1 MTAYLGF
8 IKVKNILLFP
18 IYTTPNRVNNY
29 CLVDTLI
36 YFPKNIWN
44 QKKKFRLSTKIQTNK
59 TIFTHELWVF
69 DFFHTRVFNFFPHI
83 SGWVFCVCAVWNL
96 KKKITSVFFK
106 TKNFQTHKCIWKKTF
121 LCVAFQK
128 HIVCGWVCFPNLD
141 LK

>member
-18 IYTTPNRVNNY
+18 IYNTPNRFNNY

-59 TIFTHELWVF
+59 TIFTHELCVF
-69 DFFHTRVFNFFPHI
+69 DFFHSRVFNFFPHT
-83 SGWVFCVCAVWNL
+83 SGWVFGVCAVWNL
-96 KKKITSVFFK
+96 SKLYMYGNYKIKKNNTQSRVCFSKQKIFKHTNVFE
-106 TKNFQTHKCIWKKTF
+106 KKL
-121 LCVAFQK
+121 LCVL
-128 HIVCGWVCFPNLD
+128 P
-141 LK
+141 

>member
-36 YFPKNIWN
+36 YFPKNTWN

-69 DFFHTRVFNFFPHI
+69 DFFHTRVFNFFPHT

-96 KKKITSVFFK
+96 SELYMYGNYKIKKKSRVCFSKQKIFKHINVFE
-106 TKNFQTHKCIWKKTF
+106 KKL
-121 LCVAFQK
+121 LCVL
-128 HIVCGWVCFPNLD
+128 P
-141 LK
+141 